1 MLRHLTR
8 RPVTGL
14 EVLAGPDSAVP
25 EERRDARRPLE
36 AYALDGIDAEWFP
49 PRWAHTGDRSGFDIA
64 ACVGVEPGRRLLLS
78 IEVKYTDSFSSDLVT
93 WERYGKWLA
102 AIDLH
107 EPGTRILVAD
117 GCSQILRQVMITDSV
132 RRVGLV
138 PEVGATGQVQEA
150 MAVVLARADDDT
162 ACEVVAA
169 VDAAVSVPVLFWS
182 HKELFDA
189 AAAQPALSNWAREM
203 ADRYLICD

>member
-1 MLRHLTR
+1 
-8 RPVTGL
+8 
-14 EVLAGPDSAVP
+14 
-25 EERRDARRPLE
+25 
-36 AYALDGIDAEWFP
+36 
-49 PRWAHTGDRSGFDIA
+49 
-64 ACVGVEPGRRLLLS
+64 
-78 IEVKYTDSFSSDLVT
+78 
-93 WERYGKWLA
+93 
-102 AIDLH
+102 
-107 EPGTRILVAD
+107 
-117 GCSQILRQVMITDSV
+117 MIIDSV

-162 ACEVVAA
+162 AREVVAA